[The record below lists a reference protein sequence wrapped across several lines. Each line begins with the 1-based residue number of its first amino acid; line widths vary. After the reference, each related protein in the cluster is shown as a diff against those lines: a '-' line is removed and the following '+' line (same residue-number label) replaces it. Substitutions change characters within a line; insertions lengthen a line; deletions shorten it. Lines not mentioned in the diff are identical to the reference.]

1 MYWSDSYGLVELNI
15 TKKQAHIGYHQG
27 QCDNDI
33 KGLRD
38 VPSIK
43 RQLDQL
49 KPEIVS
55 LVLKDYGAW
64 DVNDLSDHDD
74 NLDRL
79 LWIACGD
86 IVENNV

>member
-1 MYWSDSYGLVELNI
+1 MYWCDSYGLIELNI

-38 VPSIK
+38 VPTIK
-43 RQLDQL
+43 RQLDKL
-49 KPEIVS
+49 KPEIVVH
-55 LVLKDYGAW
+55 VLKDYGAW
-64 DVNDLSDHDD
+64 DDDDLSNHDD

>member
-1 MYWSDSYGLVELNI
+1 MYWCDSYGLVELNI

-33 KGLRD
+33 KDLRG

-43 RQLDQL
+43 RQLDKL
-49 KPEIVS
+49 KPDIVS

-64 DVNDLSDHDD
+64 DGNDLSDHDD

>member
-1 MYWSDSYGLVELNI
+1 MYWCDSYGLIELNI
-15 TKKQAHIGYHQG
+15 TKQQAHIGYHQC

-38 VPSIK
+38 VPTIK

-49 KPEIVS
+49 KPEIVVH
-55 LVLKDYGAW
+55 VLKDYGAW
-64 DVNDLSDHDD
+64 DDDDLSNHDD

>member
-1 MYWSDSYGLVELNI
+1 MYWTDSHGFVELNI

-33 KGLRD
+33 KDLRN
-38 VPSIK
+38 VPVIK
-43 RQLDQL
+43 RQLYKL
-49 KPEIVS
+49 KPDVVVH
-55 LVLKDYGAW
+55 VLKDYGAW
-64 DVNDLSDHDD
+64 DDDDLSNHDD

-86 IVENNV
+86 IVENL